1 MMANATQRQGDMDEN
16 SSKPVPSDNPVGFSK
31 STIWKAAVWFAILVA
46 VLMVLESFVPLGSA
60 TKLGADED
68 FELSK
73 TMLCLKGYHFYTEVW
88 NDEPPLY
95 PFVLTHIVGNESPAV
110 FGARLLTT
118 GFTVVL
124 LGALFC
130 SACASTACPWRCWPA
145 CC

>member
-1 MMANATQRQGDMDEN
+1 MKGQATKRQGKVSNSEDM
-16 SSKPVPSDNPVGFSK
+16 SVPSDAPVFLTK
-31 STIWKAAVWFAILVA
+31 PALWKVAVWFAILVA
-46 VLMVLESFVPLGSA
+46 VLMVLEIFVPLGSA